1 MRTDSPLRK
10 HRFWPRFTLRVLLVF
25 VTLVGVGLGYWTH
38 RARQQRRIVERI
50 EQGGGMVC
58 YEREGPVAPEPR
70 NFAVEWLAKFL
81 SRDYLERV
89 DYANV
94 RSRDAIRDLHHLRGL
109 AGLKISFEGL
119 RDDDLTFLSRCDGLQ
134 TLQLGDPFYLGSQF
148 PKSTISDKS
157 LYTIARLPRLEVA
170 QLYGPG
176 FSREGLVSLGSLG
189 KLRQLQ
195 IGLCDNSVFPGDFNR
210 AKQIGQIQTLRAWRA
225 TPNSGVEEFV
235 KW

>member
-1 MRTDSPLRK
+1 
-10 HRFWPRFTLRVLLVF
+10 
-25 VTLVGVGLGYWTH
+25 
-38 RARQQRRIVERI
+38 
-50 EQGGGMVC
+50 
-58 YEREGPVAPEPR
+58 
-70 NFAVEWLAKFL
+70 
-81 SRDYLERV
+81 V

-176 FSREGLVSLGSLG
+176 FSREGLQTLSSSATLQ
-189 KLRQLQ
+189 QLE
-195 IGLCDNSVFPGDFNR
+195 IGLCDQSVVDSDFDQV
-210 AKQIGQIQTLRAWRA
+210 KQLGRIQTLRAWRA
-225 TPNSGVEEFV
+225 TANSGVEEVV